1 MGRHWT
7 EYRINGAGPQAAPA
21 CLHRPKP
28 LWENGIAPQL
38 ARFCEAGY
46 SRLLASV
53 SRESP
58 PEQDSEPSRMALALL
73 KADFENP

>member
-1 MGRHWT
+1 
-7 EYRINGAGPQAAPA
+7 
-21 CLHRPKP
+21 

-38 ARFCEAGY
+38 AWSCEAGY
-46 SRLLASV
+46 SRLLTSV
-53 SRESP
+53 SREAP